1 MAAPAQTPS
10 SRQSTASKSG
20 AAGNAAKAAKAG
32 SSGIWQP
39 VTEHGSLADRIV
51 SQVEQLIADESLR
64 PGDRLPSERD
74 MAALLQVSRPSLREA
89 VRILQARG
97 RLLVRH
103 GQGVFVREAR
113 VERELRKALLATE
126 VTAGELF
133 SMREVLEVPAAA
145 WAAQQITDSQL
156 AGLRKTLDR
165 MGSMIEARRA
175 LNFDSLATLDVD
187 FHMGIIAAAGN
198 RFLRQTSG
206 VLHEMLLSGMETTLA
221 IPGRPESSR
230 RDHEQIYAALVA
242 HDPTAARKASRAHI
256 RAAHSAALRR
266 IEQARSSSRA
276 P

>member
-1 MAAPAQTPS
+1 MAAPAQTPPTSRSAKQS
-10 SRQSTASKSG
+10 SPRSAPKSG
-20 AAGNAAKAAKAG
+20 GRAGGN
-32 SSGIWQP
+32 GIWQP

-51 SQVEQLIADESLR
+51 SQVEQLIADERLR

-145 WAAQQITDSQL
+145 WAAQQITDAQL
-156 AGLRKTLDR
+156 AGLRKILDK
-165 MGSMIEARRA
+165 MGSMIDARRP
-175 LNFDSLATLDVD
+175 LNFDALAALDVD

-198 RFLRQTSG
+198 RFMRQTSG

-242 HDPTAARKASRAHI
+242 HDPSAARKASRAHI
-256 RAAHSAALRR
+256 RAAHAAALRR
-266 IEQARSSSRA
+266 IEQARSAGRA